1 VVATTPSSSEHPDR
15 LVRAE
20 GARGDVLNN
29 RVVTSQP
36 PDHSNGESASRSRR
50 KLLLPAVILVALV
63 LLGAGVLALTGVLGG
78 ESPSQTAEE
87 VSVQELRDF
96 AASSGS
102 AVYWAGALPGRR
114 LELTEAEGNNVF
126 IRYLTDDAVVGDGRP
141 AFTTVGT
148 YAFDGAYREVQRRG
162 KSKGMETRPVPG
174 GGLATWSEKRPSSV
188 YLGFPG
194 SDLLVE
200 VYDPDPQRARA
211 LALSS
216 EVGPVR

>member
-1 VVATTPSSSEHPDR
+1 MAASSQ
-15 LVRAE
+15 AE
-20 GARGDVLNN
+20 GG
-29 RVVTSQP
+29 
-36 PDHSNGESASRSRR
+36 GEAASRSRR
-50 KLLLPAVILVALV
+50 GPLVAIAALA
-63 LLGAGVLALTGVLGG
+63 LLALAIGIVLALTGVVGAPGG
-78 ESPSQTAEE
+78 EPGSSAVRR
-87 VSVQELRDF
+87 VSVQELREF
-96 AASSGS
+96 AASSPR
-102 AVYWAGALPGRR
+102 AVYWAGAIPGRR
-114 LELTEAEGNNVF
+114 LELTQARGDNVF
-126 IRYLTDDAVVGDGRP
+126 VRYLSGDAAVGDGRP

-162 KSKGMETRPVPG
+162 RSKGMETRPAPG

>member
-1 VVATTPSSSEHPDR
+1 MSAAGGSASVAAT
-15 LVRAE
+15 AE
-20 GARGDVLNN
+20 GRSRHALNKE
-29 RVVTSQP
+29 VVTSQP
-36 PDHSNGESASRSRR
+36 PENASGAPVSRSRR
-50 KLLLPAVILVALV
+50 KLLVPAVILAALV
-63 LLGAGVLALTGVLGG
+63 LLVAGVLALTGVVGR
-78 ESPSQTAEE
+78 ESPSPAEE

-102 AVYWAGALPGRR
+102 AVYWAGAMPGRR
-114 LELTEAEGNNVF
+114 LELTEAQGNNVF
-126 IRYLTDDAVVGDGRP
+126 VRYLTDDAVVGDGRP